1 MIKLP
6 RIPDNIQKKEF
17 RKLMETPGTKFNIEG
32 HSHPHLSGVLT
43 VFEVGNGYITSD
55 HRAMNVGYMGNT
67 KMDLYSFAMMSNK
80 TTATIKFATVTI
92 ISSPRPIPAD
102 MEVKNVTIIK

>member
-1 MIKLP
+1 MTTP
-6 RIPDNIQKKEF
+6 MTAKEF
-17 RKLMETPGTKFNIEG
+17 RKIMSTKGTKFNIEG
-32 HSHPHLSGVLT
+32 HNFAGKPT

-67 KMDLYSFAMMSNK
+67 KMDLYSFDMMSNK

-102 MEVKNVTIIK
+102 MEVKNLIIIK

>member
-32 HSHPHLSGVLT
+32 HNFGSTGIPT

-67 KMDLYSFAMMSNK
+67 KMDLYTFDMMGNK

>member
-1 MIKLP
+1 MTTP
-6 RIPDNIQKKEF
+6 MTAKEF
-17 RKLMETPGTKFNIEG
+17 RKIMSTKGTKFNIEG

-67 KMDLYSFAMMSNK
+67 KMDLYSFDMMSNK
-80 TTATIKFATVTI
+80 TTATIKF
-92 ISSPRPIPAD
+92 
-102 MEVKNVTIIK
+102 KNVIIIK

>member
-6 RIPDNIQKKEF
+6 RVPDNIQKKEF

-32 HSHPHLSGVLT
+32 HNFAGIPT
-43 VFEVGNGYITSD
+43 VFEVGNGYITGS

-67 KMDLYSFAMMSNK
+67 KMDLYSFDMMSNK

-92 ISSPRPIPAD
+92 ISSPAPLPAD
-102 MEVKNVTIIK
+102 MEVKDVTIIK

>member
-1 MIKLP
+1 MTTP
-6 RIPDNIQKKEF
+6 MTAKEF
-17 RKLMETPGTKFNIEG
+17 RKIMSTKGTKFNIEG
-32 HSHPHLSGVLT
+32 HNFAGKPT

-67 KMDLYSFAMMSNK
+67 KMDLYSFDMMSNK